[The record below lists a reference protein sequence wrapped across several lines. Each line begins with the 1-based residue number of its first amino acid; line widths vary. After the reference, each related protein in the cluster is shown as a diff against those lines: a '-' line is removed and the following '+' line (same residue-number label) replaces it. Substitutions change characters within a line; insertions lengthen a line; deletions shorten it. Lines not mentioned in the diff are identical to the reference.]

1 MFGLNIKIKNYQ
13 NKNKKK
19 NFLKK
24 KLKEIL
30 DEKNQVIKSLSKNYK
45 YNFDKKKILQ
55 YKKFKNLRLIGMG
68 GSILGSQQYMILIH
82 KIKKNFIL
90 YLI

>member
-19 NFLKK
+19 KFLKK

-45 YNFDKKKILQ
+45 YNFDKKKYFNI
-55 YKKFKNLRLIGMG
+55 KNL
-68 GSILGSQQYMILIH
+68 
-82 KIKKNFIL
+82 KI
-90 YLI
+90 